1 MTCRSRYLSGDP
13 SAGGEVV
20 DLTAPTPP
28 AAQSLASSATTATVT
43 FTHPGAPGGTTYALT
58 VTDEDDAA
66 VTPDSGSGLGAWVF
80 PVASGKAYKARLRA
94 TGTDGQVADASVL
107 VDVQPDLATDFPVE
121 GNNGWRR
128 VFVSTLTTE
137 TPQGPLAAGAGTVSI
152 GGATVP
158 YLANAT
164 TGTFGVNN
172 TTSITETD
180 GLKMELTTTSGQLP
194 QIALDIPLG
203 ETVTREN
210 AIRVLVKFSAYNGD
224 SSDSMFVFLSDPSI
238 DPDNNENSNARTGGI
253 RIMGTFANLYA
264 RRGGAASTAQAV
276 ASGWVDGSVP
286 LYLTL
291 IVPAYGNDVVP
302 LISDASFDVADIDY
316 RGRSNSRASSPAWDT
331 SGSTFFIG
339 DSWES
344 VKLLFAVGNG
354 SAGSTLPYLAI
365 EAIAVDVR

>member
-1 MTCRSRYLSGDP
+1 MLAPGMTSMAQVVGGD
-13 SAGGEVV
+13 VV

-28 AAQSLASSATTATVT
+28 AAQSLASSATTASVT
-43 FTHPGAPGGTTYALT
+43 FTHPGAPAGVTYALT
-58 VTDEDDAA
+58 VTDEADAA

-80 PVASGKAYKARLRA
+80 PVASDKAYAATIEA
-94 TGTDGQVADASVL
+94 TGTDGQTSQSTAL
-107 VDVQPDLATDFPVE
+107 VRVEPDLATDFPVE
-121 GNNGWRR
+121 GNSGWRR

-152 GGATVP
+152 GGETVP
-158 YLANAT
+158 YLGNAT

-194 QIALDIPLG
+194 QLALDIPLG

-210 AIRVLVKFSAYNGD
+210 AVRVLVKFSAYNGD
-224 SSDSMFVFLSDPSI
+224 SSDSMFVLLSDPSI
-238 DPDNNENSNARTGGI
+238 DPDNNESSNARTGGI

-316 RGRSNSRASSPAWDT
+316 RGRSNSRASSPEWD
-331 SGSTFFIG
+331 SGGSTFFIG

-344 VKLLFAVGNG
+344 VKVLFAVGNG

-365 EAIAVDVR
+365 QAIAVDVR

>member
-1 MTCRSRYLSGDP
+1 MRTRIVRTR
-13 SAGGEVV
+13 AAAAI

-28 AAQSLASSATTATVT
+28 AAQSLASSATTASVT
-43 FTHPGAPGGTTYALT
+43 FTHPGAPAGVTYALT
-58 VTDEDDAA
+58 VTDEDDTA

-276 ASGWVDGSVP
+276 ATEWVNGSVP

-316 RGRSNSRASSPAWDT
+316 RGRSNSRASSPEWDT

-344 VKLLFAVGNG
+344 VKVLFAVANG